1 MEYLAEIVGNLSLG
15 FDVALSPL
23 NLGLVLAGC
32 FFGTLIGALP
42 GLGPVNGVAIVL
54 PFAYTLGLEPAAA
67 LMLLAGIYY
76 GAEYGGRISSI
87 LLNIPGDAGAVM
99 TAVDGHPL
107 AQQGQASR
115 ALALSALASFF
126 GSMLALLLLI
136 LATPIL
142 AKLALA
148 FGPRDYVALL
158 VFAFVCLARV
168 SDARPAKTL
177 AALGLG
183 LLIAMVGID
192 SGTGIFRFTFGLP
205 NLFDGVDMLVV
216 IVGLFAISEVFVLV
230 EQVHHQ
236 PFNAVLGSSRR
247 LLNDLLQFR
256 WTLLRGSLVG
266 FFVGLLPG
274 TGASIASTVAYGVEQ
289 RSGKATQAAKA
300 SAGTELPE
308 PAFGSGNLR
317 GLLAP
322 EAANN
327 GAAVGAMVPML
338 TLGLPGSGTTAVML
352 GALLM
357 FNITPGPMLF
367 TNHPELA
374 WGLIA
379 SMLVGNL
386 LLLLLN
392 LPLIGGFVRLLAVQR
407 WCLVPLVVLL
417 TFAGVYAMQ
426 GDRFDLLLM
435 VGLGLLAYGL
445 RKLGFPLIAV
455 ILGYVLGE
463 LFEVNLRR
471 ALSIS
476 NGDWLALWQGPIAV
490 GFWLLAVIVASSGWV
505 FARLRSE
512 GT

>member
-1 MEYLAEIVGNLSLG
+1 MEYLSEIVANLSLG
-15 FDVALSPL
+15 FGVAISPI
-23 NLGLVLAGC
+23 NLALVLAGC

-54 PFAYTLGLEPAAA
+54 PFAYTLGLEPASA

-99 TAVDGHPL
+99 TAVDGYPL
-107 AQQGQASR
+107 AQQGQAGR
-115 ALALSALASFF
+115 ALALSAIASFV
-126 GSMLALLLLI
+126 GSMIALLLLV

-142 AKLALA
+142 ANLALA
-148 FGPRDYVALL
+148 FGPRDFVALL

-168 SDARPAKTL
+168 SAARPAKTL
-177 AALGLG
+177 AALALG
-183 LLIAMVGID
+183 LLLAMVGID
-192 SGTGIFRFTFGLP
+192 SGTGLFRFTFGLP

-216 IVGLFAISEVFVLV
+216 IIGLFAISEVFSLLERSFDQRSTRVV
-230 EQVHHQ
+230 EQ
-236 PFNAVLGSSRR
+236 PKR
-247 LLNDLLQFR
+247 LLGEMVRFR
-256 WTLLRGSLVG
+256 WTLARGSLMG
-266 FFVGLLPG
+266 FVVGLLPG
-274 TGASIASTVAYGVEQ
+274 TGASIASTIAYGVEQ
-289 RSGKATQAAKA
+289 RVANKPRVTS
-300 SAGTELPE
+300 PNE
-308 PAFGSGNLR
+308 PTFGQGNLR

-322 EAANN
+322 ESANN

-357 FNITPGPMLF
+357 FNVTPGPLLF
-367 TNHPELA
+367 TSNPELA

-379 SMLVGNL
+379 SMFVGNL
-386 LLLLLN
+386 LLLMLN
-392 LPLIGGFVRLLAVQR
+392 LPLIGWFVRLLAVQR
-407 WCLVPLVVLL
+407 WILVPGVVLL

-435 VGLGLLAYGL
+435 VGLGVLAFGL
-445 RKLGFPLIAV
+445 RKLGFPLVAV
-455 ILGYVLGE
+455 ILGFVLGE

-476 NGDWLALWQGPIAV
+476 NGDWLALWQGPVAL
-490 GFWLLAVIVASSGWV
+490 GFWLLSIGIASAGWLQSRRGREV
-505 FARLRSE
+505 V
-512 GT
+512 

>member
-1 MEYLAEIVGNLSLG
+1 MEYLAEIVANLSLG
-15 FDVALSPL
+15 FGVAISPI
-23 NLGLVLAGC
+23 NLALVLAGC

-54 PFAYTLGLEPAAA
+54 PFAYTLGLEPASA

-107 AQQGQASR
+107 AQQGQAGR
-115 ALALSALASFF
+115 ALALSALASFV
-126 GSMLALLLLI
+126 GSMVALLLLV
-136 LATPIL
+136 LATPLL
-142 AKLALA
+142 ASLALA

-168 SDARPAKTL
+168 STARPAKTL
-177 AALGLG
+177 SALALGL
-183 LLIAMVGID
+183 LLAMVGID
-192 SGTGIFRFTFGLP
+192 SGTGLFRFTFDLP

-216 IVGLFAISEVFVLV
+216 IIGLFAISEVFALV
-230 EQVHHQ
+230 ERSIEQHA
-236 PFNAVLGSSRR
+236 NRR
-247 LLNDLLQFR
+247 LQQPQHLLADLLSLR
-256 WTLLRGSLVG
+256 WTLARGSLVG

-274 TGASIASTVAYGVEQ
+274 TGASIASTIAYGVEQ
-289 RSGKATQAAKA
+289 RVEA
-300 SAGTELPE
+300 SKRNLAIPE
-308 PAFGSGNLR
+308 EPEFGQGNLR
-317 GLLAP
+317 GLVAP
-322 EAANN
+322 ESANN

-357 FNITPGPMLF
+357 FNVTPGPLLF
-367 TNHPELA
+367 TSNPELA

-379 SMLVGNL
+379 SMFVGNL
-386 LLLLLN
+386 LLLMLN
-392 LPLIGGFVRLLAVQR
+392 LPLVGWFVRLLAVQG
-407 WCLVPLVVLL
+407 WLLVPLVVML

-435 VGLGLLAYGL
+435 LGLGVLAYGL
-445 RKLGFPLIAV
+445 RKLGFPLVAV
-455 ILGYVLGE
+455 ILGFVLGE

-476 NGDWLALWQGPIAV
+476 NGDWLALWQGPIAL
-490 GFWLLAVIVASSGWV
+490 GFWTLALGVGSSTW
-505 FARLRSE
+505 LRTRFKSE
-512 GT
+512 PA

>member
-1 MEYLAEIVGNLSLG
+1 MEYLTEILSNLSLG
-15 FDVALSPL
+15 FGVAISPV
-23 NLGLVLAGC
+23 NLALVLAGC

-54 PFAYTLGLEPAAA
+54 PFAYTLGLEPASA

-107 AQQGQASR
+107 AQQGQAGL
-115 ALALSALASFF
+115 ALALSAAASFV
-126 GSMLALLLLI
+126 GSMVALVLLV

-142 AKLALA
+142 ANLALA

-177 AALGLG
+177 AALALG
-183 LLIAMVGID
+183 LLLAMVGID
-192 SGTGIFRFTFGLP
+192 SGTGLFRFTFGLP

-216 IVGLFAISEVFVLV
+216 IIGLFAISEVFVLLERSIALPATALV
-230 EQVHHQ
+230 QQ
-236 PFNAVLGSSRR
+236 PKQ
-247 LLNDLLQFR
+247 LLVDLIRFR
-256 WTLLRGSLVG
+256 WTLARGSLIG

-274 TGASIASTVAYGVEQ
+274 TGASIASTIAYGVEQ
-289 RSGKATQAAKA
+289 RVGDVRR
-300 SAGTELPE
+300 SAQSPETLPQE
-308 PAFGSGNLR
+308 PAFGQGNLR

-322 EAANN
+322 ESANN

-357 FNITPGPMLF
+357 FNVTPGPLLF
-367 TNHPELA
+367 TSNPELA

-379 SMLVGNL
+379 SMFVGNL
-386 LLLLLN
+386 FLLLLN
-392 LPLIGGFVRLLAVQR
+392 LPLIGWFVRLLAVQR
-407 WCLVPLVVLL
+407 WLLVPLVVML

-435 VGLGLLAYGL
+435 VGLGALAYAL
-445 RKLGFPLIAV
+445 RKLGFPLVAV

-471 ALSIS
+471 TLSIS
-476 NGDWLALWQGPIAV
+476 NGDWLALWQGPIAI
-490 GFWLLAVIVASSGWV
+490 GFWLLAVGVVGFGW
-505 FARLRSE
+505 FSNRMTRGA
-512 GT
+512 G

>member
-1 MEYLAEIVGNLSLG
+1 MEYLTEILANLSLG
-15 FDVALSPL
+15 FSVAISPI

-54 PFAYTLGLEPAAA
+54 PFAYTLGLEPASA

-99 TAVDGHPL
+99 TAVDGYPL
-107 AQQGQASR
+107 AQQGQAGR
-115 ALALSALASFF
+115 ALALSAIASFI
-126 GSMLALLLLI
+126 GSMIALVLLV

-148 FGPRDYVALL
+148 FGPRDFVALL

-177 AALGLG
+177 SALALGL
-183 LLIAMVGID
+183 LLAMVGID
-192 SGTGIFRFTFGLP
+192 SGTGLFRFTFDLP

-216 IVGLFAISEVFVLV
+216 IIGLFAISEMFALV
-230 EQVHHQ
+230 QRTFEPAASTSVKQSKQ
-236 PFNAVLGSSRR
+236 
-247 LLNDLLQFR
+247 LLTDTLRFR
-256 WTLLRGSLVG
+256 WTLARGSLIG

-274 TGASIASTVAYGVEQ
+274 TGASIASTIAYGVEQ
-289 RSGKATQAAKA
+289 RTQPVKPHSVQ
-300 SAGTELPE
+300 SAE
-308 PAFGSGNLR
+308 PQFGQGNLR

-322 EAANN
+322 ESANN

-357 FNITPGPMLF
+357 FNVTPGPLLF
-367 TNHPELA
+367 TTNPELA
-374 WGLIA
+374 WGLIV
-379 SMLVGNL
+379 SMFIGNL
-386 LLLLLN
+386 LLLMLN
-392 LPLIGGFVRLLAVQR
+392 LPLIGWFVRLLAVQR
-407 WCLVPLVVLL
+407 YLLVPLVVML
-417 TFAGVYAMQ
+417 TFAGVYAIQ

-435 VGLGLLAYGL
+435 VGLGTLAYGL
-445 RKLGFPLIAV
+445 RKLGFPLVAV
-455 ILGYVLGE
+455 ILGFVLGE

-476 NGDWLALWQGPIAV
+476 NGDWLALWQGPVAL
-490 GFWLLAVIVASSGWV
+490 GFWFLALGVAGSSWLGK
-505 FARLRSE
+505 RSRQ
-512 GT
+512 GADKALSR